1 MRNTHKTI
9 AIWLLLLA
17 IFVAVVYH
25 FSEGS
30 KQVNDPTF
38 TQFMASVEA
47 GEIKEV
53 TITEGIRYEGTS
65 GADNARFETIGPEA
79 DAAILSRLTDAGV
92 DVRFRPPD
100 SNGPL
105 LTILGQ

>member
-1 MRNTHKTI
+1 
-9 AIWLLLLA
+9 
-17 IFVAVVYH
+17 
-25 FSEGS
+25 
-30 KQVNDPTF
+30 
-38 TQFMASVEA
+38 MASVEA

-65 GADNARFETIGPEA
+65 GADNTRFETIGPEA

-105 LTILGQ
+105 LTILGQWLPLVGLFVLFLCLLRQVQGAGRRARSFGR